1 MSLADPLVVSDTP
14 RLSAGAAMH
23 TSERIAVVG
32 GGPAGA
38 FAAAEL
44 ARFGCKVVLFDE
56 KLAWEKPCGGG
67 LTDKAIAHWP
77 FLREAQAERNW
88 ISHCQLIAPSGRK
101 VSFPLDRQIA
111 IFSRKVLNGLLIE
124 KARQAGTQVCQER
137 VIGIERTTAGW
148 SLRTTSKSYGSDFVV
163 LATGAR
169 NSFGK
174 QFSRRLGPENF
185 MMAAGYYIPG
195 THQTVQIKFLKGL
208 HGYIWVFPRAD
219 HFSVGI
225 CGRMQ
230 GMNTASLR
238 RILHDSVA
246 EFGLTLDGGKFYAH
260 IIPSLTVNA
269 LQRPFSGDGWAMI
282 GDAAG
287 FVDAITGEGIY
298 YSLRSA
304 EQLANA
310 LQQNAPEKY
319 PGFVREDFLPE
330 LEHASR
336 IAGRF
341 YAGDWM
347 GDAVIE
353 RMVQLTARSTRF
365 RELMR
370 DLFAGTQEYSDL
382 RERVY
387 RNLPRIAAEAVV
399 STVWTPP
406 SDMRSRAAVGQQ

>member
-1 MSLADPLVVSDTP
+1 
-14 RLSAGAAMH
+14 MH

-32 GGPAGA
+32 GGPAGS

-44 ARFGCKVVLFDE
+44 ARFGRRVVLFDE

-67 LTDKAIAHWP
+67 LTDKAIARRP
-77 FLREAQAERNW
+77 FLREAQAKRNW

-101 VSFPLDRQIA
+101 VSFPLDRQIV

-137 VIGIERTTAGW
+137 VVGIDRAGTRWNVRTP
-148 SLRTTSKSYGSDFVV
+148 SNSYSSDFVV

-169 NSFGK
+169 NSFGN

-185 MMAAGYYIPG
+185 MIAAGYYIPG

-208 HGYIWVFPRAD
+208 HGYIWVFPRSD

-230 GMNTASLR
+230 GMNSASLR
-238 RILHDSVA
+238 RILHDSLP
-246 EFGLTLDGGKFYAH
+246 EFGLTLDGARFYAH

-269 LQRPFSGDGWAMI
+269 LRSPFSGDGWAMI

-304 EQLANA
+304 ELLANA

-336 IAGRF
+336 IAARF

-347 GDAVIE
+347 GGAVVE

-370 DLFAGTQEYSDL
+370 DLFAGTQEYFDL
-382 RERVY
+382 RKRVY
-387 RNLPRIAAEAVV
+387 RNLPRIAAEGLV
-399 STVWTPP
+399 STVWQP
-406 SDMRSRAAVGQQ
+406 SEEIRQPARSGAGSD